1 MFSSSG
7 TYKLASDAALAY
19 DKAMR
24 LLKGQDYANANFAN
38 WQEYQNARVTELQR
52 TGLEVDSGKVET
64 YMTSKMNQVAS
75 KARESLSNSSSPAS
89 DSEEE
94 EMISSSDFRGIHF
107 HTRKN
112 SYQAG
117 KRFGGEKYYFG
128 K

>member
-1 MFSSSG
+1 M
-7 TYKLASDAALAY
+7 ASDAALAY

-94 EMISSSDFRGIHF
+94 EMISSSEYPG
-107 HTRKN
+107 
-112 SYQAG
+112 
-117 KRFGGEKYYFG
+117 
-128 K
+128 